1 MSTRRKVGIMGGT
14 FNPIHTGHL
23 IMAEHAYDSFGLDEI
38 LFIPTGNSYMKSDV
52 LDKETRAKMVSLS
65 IEDNPKFAMSDIEIS
80 KDTPSYSFE
89 TIRELKQLNPGN
101 DYYFIVGEDSLRS
114 MKDWVH
120 PEKIFSEITV
130 LVARRPYVSIDKLM
144 DVIEFY
150 ESTYN
155 ADIQVIEMNNIDI
168 SSTEIRNRVS
178 EGKSIKYMVHPKV
191 LDFIQS
197 HNLYS

>member
-1 MSTRRKVGIMGGT
+1 MSIRKKVGIMGGT

-80 KDTPSYSFE
+80 KNTPSYSFE

>member
-1 MSTRRKVGIMGGT
+1 MSIRRKVGIMGGT

-23 IMAEHAYDSFGLDEI
+23 IMAEHAYDSFDLDEI

-130 LVARRPYVSIDKLM
+130 LVARRPFVSIEKLM

>member
-1 MSTRRKVGIMGGT
+1 MSIRRKVGIMGGT

>member
-1 MSTRRKVGIMGGT
+1 MSIRRKVGIMGGT

-23 IMAEHAYDSFGLDEI
+23 IMAENAYDSFGLDEI

-178 EGKSIKYMVHPKV
+178 KGKSIKYMVHPKV

>member
-1 MSTRRKVGIMGGT
+1 MSIRRKVGIMGGT

-130 LVARRPYVSIDKLM
+130 LVARRPYVSIEKLM

>member
-1 MSTRRKVGIMGGT
+1 MSIRRKVGIMGGT

-114 MKDWVH
+114 MKDWVL

-130 LVARRPYVSIDKLM
+130 LVARRPFVSIEKLM